1 MWAMATRRRLAI
13 PSPSML
19 MASFLLLGYLGYGRG
34 GFSTFL
40 CVLALLWVVAEK
52 SGLLQRDAIER
63 AVPRTAYWSI
73 RMLLGLLVLSAVGLH
88 GSEEW
93 LQELGI
99 RTHTRGALRF
109 GLGMGGFLLALT
121 SISPLMRSFS
131 VQHKLGGMWGGPD
144 SAAFLRASNEEQV
157 TCLLLAVAQA
167 DGYPGERER
176 LLVRQFVLARFPT
189 KRAFAE
195 IDRWIATAKPPR
207 NLELLAKAL
216 ALRLASSECATV
228 YSWCCLIAFADG
240 GLHQTEFQALQAVAK
255 GFAIPPRYAQFLFDY
270 AQNSARQGRS
280 QSANDDA
287 RGAQGQQSAGSRNA
301 PPPPR
306 SYGTP
311 RERALQ
317 TLGLP
322 SEATKDQ
329 IRQRHR
335 ELVRKFH
342 PDAHQRLGPVA
353 QQEAAERFKSIQRAY
368 EELAK

>member
-1 MWAMATRRRLAI
+1 
-13 PSPSML
+13 
-19 MASFLLLGYLGYGRG
+19 MASLLVLGYARHGL
-34 GFSTFL
+34 STAIL
-40 CVLALLWVVAEK
+40 VLALLWIAAEK

-63 AVPRTAYWSI
+63 ALPRTAYWSI
-73 RMLLGLLVLSAVGLH
+73 RLLLGLLVLSAVGMH

-99 RTHTRGALRF
+99 HPRTRSVLRF
-109 GLGMGGFLLALT
+109 TLGIGGFLLALT

-131 VQHKLGGMWGGPD
+131 VQHKLDGMWGGPD

-157 TCLLLAVAQA
+157 TCLLLGIAQA
-167 DGYPGERER
+167 DGHPGERER
-176 LLVRQFVLARFPT
+176 ALVRQFVLARFPT
-189 KRAFAE
+189 KRAFAD
-195 IDRWIATAKPPR
+195 IDRWIATAKPPK

-228 YSWCCLIAFADG
+228 YSWCCLVAFADG
-240 GLHQTEFQALQAVAK
+240 GLHQTEFQALQAIAK
-255 GFAIPPRYAQFLFDY
+255 GFAIPPRHAQFLFDY
-270 AQNSARQGRS
+270 AQSSARQGRS
-280 QSANDDA
+280 QSANDGA
-287 RGAQGQQSAGSRNA
+287 RGSQGQQRAGERNA

-306 SYGTP
+306 NYGTP

-317 TLGLP
+317 TLGLAAD
-322 SEATKDQ
+322 ATKEQ

-353 QQEAAERFKSIQRAY
+353 QQEAAERFKAIQRAY